1 MRRAFAEA
9 RRVLKPGAP
18 LVCVYAHRTTE
29 GWATLIRA
37 LVDAGLTV
45 TEAWPVQTESGTRA
59 NALGAAALSDSIF
72 FVSRRHEE
80 TTATGQYETQVEPE
94 LRRIARER
102 VTTLW
107 AGGRGIG
114 GADLLM
120 AAVGAGL
127 AAFTRFSR
135 VEYGNGEPV
144 PAERYLRDVEG
155 VVLDAMLDEVFGMR
169 GAAVGM
175 VDPVT
180 RFYILWRFTYRESSV
195 EAGDVYVF
203 CYPQG
208 IEIDGQNGL
217 AGPTPSLVEKQG
229 SRFRVRNYLERGAA
243 EQLGLGG
250 DAPPSLVDVV
260 HRMLWLLDNR
270 PADLQ
275 EFLAASQA
283 NQQALRLVTQALCAP
298 VLARSESQEKP
309 TEELAALSKL
319 NANWRSVVEGG
330 AFAQATDDEAKGQT
344 ELALGGTT

>member
-1 MRRAFAEA
+1 M
-9 RRVLKPGAP
+9 
-18 LVCVYAHRTTE
+18 
-29 GWATLIRA
+29 
-37 LVDAGLTV
+37 
-45 TEAWPVQTESGTRA
+45 
-59 NALGAAALSDSIF
+59 SDSIF
-72 FVSRRHEE
+72 FVSRRREE
-80 TTATGQYETQVEPE
+80 TAAVGQYETEVEPE
-94 LRRIARER
+94 LKRIARER
-102 VTTLW
+102 VKTLW
-107 AGGRGIG
+107 AGGKGIG

-127 AAFTRFSR
+127 AAYTRFFR

-155 VVLDAMLDEVFGMR
+155 VVLDVMLDEIFGMR

-175 VDPVT
+175 VDSVT

-203 CYPQG
+203 SYPQG

-217 AGPTPSLVEKQG
+217 AGPSPSLVEKQG
-229 SRFRVRNYLERGAA
+229 SKFRVRNFQERGES
-243 EQLGLGG
+243 EQLGIGAEG
-250 DAPPSLVDVV
+250 TTPLVDVV

-275 EFLAASQA
+275 DFLQEAQP
-283 NQQALRLVTQALCAP
+283 NQEALRLVTQALCAP

-319 NANWRSVVEGG
+319 NANWRPVVEGA
-330 AFAQATDDEAKGQT
+330 AFAQAVENRAKGQA
-344 ELALGGTT
+344 ELAIGSAS